1 MDGWLGLVG
10 WDAGGM
16 DVSYVCTGDTMSSVA
31 AGGGWMWTVVVEG
44 AESSASVFPT
54 RVTS

>member
-1 MDGWLGLVG
+1 MDGWMDGWLGLVG

-31 AGGGWMWTVVVEG
+31 AGDCGCGRG
-44 AESSASVFPT
+44 
-54 RVTS
+54 